1 MAKGGV
7 LTVPAR
13 SGNVTFQIDAN
24 QELYVTIRGTNG
36 LTVGAAIPTKNAK
49 SVRQFLVDHIKPV
62 FTWKGHTFEN
72 ESAVLNHVI
81 TLGFGH
87 ERDNLIDAYD
97 QWRRKA

>member
-13 SGNVTFQIDAN
+13 SGDVTFAVDVN
-24 QELYVTIRGTNG
+24 QELYVTTRCKNG
-36 LTVGAAIPTKNAK
+36 LNVDAAILPEHAK
-49 SVRQFLVDHIKPV
+49 SVRQFLADHIKPV
-62 FTWKGHTFEN
+62 FTWKGHTFRN
-72 ESAVLNHVI
+72 ESEVLNHLI